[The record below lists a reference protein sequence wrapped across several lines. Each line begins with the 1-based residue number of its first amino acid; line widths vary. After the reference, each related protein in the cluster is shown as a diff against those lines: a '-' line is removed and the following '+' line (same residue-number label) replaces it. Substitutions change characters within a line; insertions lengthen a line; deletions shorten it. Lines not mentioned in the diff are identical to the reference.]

1 MKLNCRKL
9 LQNTQKRYV
18 YETLPTHEQ
27 DVPPVVNPNPDTT
40 LDKVK
45 SVIEGSYGQ
54 LLTMKGKFDSL
65 LETISKE
72 KTEWQAKIDELRG
85 QLEKDKTLSQTEGS
99 IMAFGKEVTIIVN
112 SAGAQETFVDGKPM
126 EEGFYKW
133 ALNQKQNQTEGKDKQ
148 INA

>member
-1 MKLNCRKL
+1 MFTWKKVKNYAKIRGLNENKYIHMKLNCRKL

-72 KTEWQAKIDELRG
+72 KYILIPK
-85 QLEKDKTLSQTEGS
+85 
-99 IMAFGKEVTIIVN
+99 
-112 SAGAQETFVDGKPM
+112 
-126 EEGFYKW
+126 Y
-133 ALNQKQNQTEGKDKQ
+133 
-148 INA
+148 